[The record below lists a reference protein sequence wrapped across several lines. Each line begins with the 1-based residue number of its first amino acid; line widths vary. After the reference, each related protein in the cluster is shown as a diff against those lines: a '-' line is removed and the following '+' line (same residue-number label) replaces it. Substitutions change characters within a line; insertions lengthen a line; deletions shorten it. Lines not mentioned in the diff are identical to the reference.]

1 MSSLSSHDSVLTS
14 SYSWLLYLVT
24 YIKKMGCAIFKFS
37 SVNVEGEKYSIIRQ
51 IGEGGFSTIDLAEN
65 ARTKQKVAI
74 KRITCHSIEDQNAA
88 KFEIEVHKK
97 HQHENIIRLL
107 ASQIDGEADIVH
119 NLTSEALLVL
129 PYYPDGTLQDLLDT
143 LREKKPIQYLT
154 EYQVLRLLLGVS
166 AGLRELHSANPPLAH
181 RDIKPQNVL
190 LDPSSGLKGNKTNDS
205 SATKNCDYSP
215 ILMDLGS
222 VAVARVTVKN
232 TRDAQFLQD
241 TAAEKCSM
249 AYRPPELYLV
259 PSVCEITERT
269 DIWSLGCLLYAL
281 MYLKGPFD
289 SVFERGDSVA
299 LATQNGIGKLP
310 DLGSSGPD
318 YSEDLKDLVR
328 KMTNHDINFRPSI
341 ESIIEEIESL
351 LSCVKPSNKEAYDI
365 C

>member
-1 MSSLSSHDSVLTS
+1 MSSLSPDSLLTS
-14 SYSWLLYLVT
+14 SYSWILYLVT
-24 YIKKMGCAIFKFS
+24 YIKKMGCALFKFS
-37 SVNVEGEKYSIIRQ
+37 SVTVEGEKYAIIRQ

-65 ARTKQKVAI
+65 TRTKQKVAI

-97 HQHENIIRLL
+97 HKHENIIRLL
-107 ASQIDGEADIVH
+107 GSHIEGEADIVH
-119 NLTSEALLVL
+119 NMTSEALLVL
-129 PYYPDGTLQDLLDT
+129 PFYPDGTLQDLLDT
-143 LREKKPIQYLT
+143 LRDKKPIQYLT
-154 EYQVLRLLLGVS
+154 EYQILRVLLGVS
-166 AGLRELHSANPPLAH
+166 AGLKQLHSDDPPLAH

-190 LDPSSGLKGNKTNDS
+190 LDSGGKKGNKTNV
-205 SATKNCDYSP
+205 TQNCDYSP

-222 VAVARVTVKN
+222 VAVAKVIVKN

-281 MYLKGPFD
+281 MYLRGPFD
-289 SVFERGDSVA
+289 GVFERGDSVA
-299 LATQNGIGKLP
+299 LATQNGIGNLP
-310 DLGSSGPD
+310 DLGANGPD
-318 YSEDLKDLVR
+318 YSEDLKDFVR
-328 KMTNHDINFRPSI
+328 KMTNLDINFRPSI
-341 ESIIEEIESL
+341 DSIIEEVETL
-351 LSCVKPSNKEAYDI
+351 LSCIKPSTNKEAYDI